1 MDVKNDAITTSDL
14 DFYLTVI
21 TMFCAY
27 NQSQHFSDKM
37 FADITSDIIKR
48 DAILEKLAE
57 DGYITAKKSKNFP
70 HRYAIDI
77 TPKGIGFQRDGGY
90 KAKKGVDRKNKAQRF
105 YGKITYEAAKSII
118 QLIVGAILGSIGTY
132 ITTNM
137 SV

>member
-1 MDVKNDAITTSDL
+1 MPTPSDITPKDL

-21 TMFCAY
+21 AMFSAY

-57 DGYITAKKSKNFP
+57 GGYITAKKSKNFP

-77 TPKGIGFQRDGGY
+77 TPKGIEFQRNGGY
-90 KAKKGVDRKNKAQRF
+90 KAKEGVDRKNKARRF
-105 YGKITYEAAKSII
+105 YGKITYDAVKSII
-118 QLIVGAILGSIGTY
+118 QLIIGAILGGIGTY
-132 ITTNM
+132 ITTNIFL
-137 SV
+137 